1 MKFLYIMI
9 ATATLLCSCS
19 TSRKA
24 TAELN
29 GDWELV
35 MFPAGSKTLSEI
47 FTMKKPE
54 LQLENGRLSG
64 STGCNRINGTY
75 SVSGNS
81 IQFGPNLAMTK
92 MGCPNYDEN
101 TFLDAFNK
109 VNHYQI
115 KGNDLML
122 MQDSSLLMTFSK
134 K

>member
-1 MKFLYIMI
+1 MKFLSIII
-9 ATATLLCSCS
+9 AAATLLLSCS
-19 TSRKA
+19 SSQKA
-24 TAELN
+24 TTELN
-29 GDWELV
+29 GNWELV
-35 MFPAGSKTLSEI
+35 MFPSGSKTLSEI

-75 SVSGNS
+75 SVSGNE

-109 VNHYQI
+109 INRYEI

-122 MQDSSLLMTFSK
+122 MQDSTLLMTFAK

>member
-1 MKFLYIMI
+1 
-9 ATATLLCSCS
+9 
-19 TSRKA
+19 
-24 TAELN
+24 
-29 GDWELV
+29 
-35 MFPAGSKTLSEI
+35 
-47 FTMKKPE
+47 MKKPE

-115 KGNDLML
+115 KGNNLML
-122 MQDSSLLMTFSK
+122 MQDSALLMTFSK